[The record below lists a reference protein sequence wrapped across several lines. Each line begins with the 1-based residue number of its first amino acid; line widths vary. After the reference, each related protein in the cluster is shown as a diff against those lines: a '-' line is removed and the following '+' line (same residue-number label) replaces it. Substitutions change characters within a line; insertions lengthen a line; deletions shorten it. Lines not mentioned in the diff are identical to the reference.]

1 MSETTE
7 ELSLTLKGKDTL
19 AIVTQLCTATGMT
32 PPCLVALMVRKY
44 GQDLVSWVGH
54 SPTLLAQLAQT
65 PTDTPK
71 PIIELP
77 TDPGEHLLPVEL

>member
-7 ELSLTLKGKDTL
+7 ELSLTLKGKDTI
-19 AIVTQLCTATGMT
+19 AMVKQLCAATGMT

-44 GQDLVSWVGH
+44 GQDLVSWVGN
-54 SPTLLAQLAQT
+54 SSTLLANLAEL

>member
-7 ELSLTLKGKDTL
+7 ELSLTLKGKDTI
-19 AIVTQLCTATGMT
+19 AIVKQLCATTGMT

-54 SPTLLAQLAQT
+54 SSTLLANST
-65 PTDTPK
+65 ETSTDTPK
-71 PIIELP
+71 PVIELP

>member
-32 PPCLVALMVRKY
+32 PPCLVALIVRKY
-44 GQDLVSWVGH
+44 GQDLISWVGN
-54 SPTLLAQLAQT
+54 SSTLLTDLAAT
-65 PTDTPK
+65 TNTPK
-71 PIIELP
+71 PPLELP
-77 TDPGEHLLPVEL
+77 TDPGEHLSPVEL

>member
-1 MSETTE
+1 MSETTA
-7 ELSLTLKGKDTL
+7 ELSLTLKGKDTI
-19 AIVTQLCTATGMT
+19 AMVKQLCTATGMT

-54 SPTLLAQLAQT
+54 SSTLLANTTEPSTEA
-65 PTDTPK
+65 PK
-71 PIIELP
+71 PVIELP

>member
-1 MSETTE
+1 MSETTA
-7 ELSLTLKGKDTL
+7 ELSLTLNGKDTI
-19 AIVTQLCTATGMT
+19 AMVNQLCATTGMT

-44 GQDLVSWVGH
+44 GQDLVSWIGH
-54 SPTLLAQLAQT
+54 SSTLLANLAET